1 MLFSSRST
9 PTKSILLLS
18 LTVGMLQLAVF
29 GQEDFF
35 IFRKINTSEG
45 LANDIVTSIVQDE
58 KGYIWI
64 SSGNG
69 LQKFD
74 GNSFTGYH
82 HDPDDPQSLNS
93 DNAGQL
99 AKDRDD
105 NIWLFPPFLG
115 FNLFNPS
122 TGKNIRVVD
131 FKDTTIKNLN
141 GSTVACA
148 DRYGNI
154 WLASLNTIVKYDV
167 AAHRLI
173 HYDHLLPRDTSLG
186 YPRAILCDPATGNLW
201 INIYGYGI
209 CMLDPQRNIFYSNR
223 YNPEKIPIFS
233 LAVDPG
239 TIFLDREHN
248 LWINTFSGALYR
260 YNLVTRQSKLYYSGR
275 TGEKA
280 IRGGS
285 ISIDCMMQD
294 RIGRIWMGARKDGL
308 LEYFP
313 GTDSF
318 RLVQR
323 DVRTPGGLDYDE
335 YLDCLFEDRDGNI
348 WIGSDKGISLFNPYR
363 EQFHSVNLPPAL
375 DGTLN
380 ITPVMNLQEM
390 GNHDIWVATYGQG
403 IQVFDAQLQFKASYS
418 YEPHP
423 LRRRLSVGEP
433 GNRVWSFLRRPG
445 GKLFIGCQHAWLSF
459 YDPRSGDLRSSQPS
473 PLGGNTIFDMV
484 PDSAQNIW
492 FALYRGIAK
501 LDSRNAKFTQ
511 YNDLLAVH
519 GNSETQ
525 VFDLVFDKNQDI
537 WVATQTRGLQEFDPA
552 SGRFI
557 KQFVPVRND
566 PNSISDQ
573 SVQCITKISDS
584 LLALGTSS
592 GGVDLFDLRSEKF
605 THITT
610 REGLPGNNIT
620 ALYFQPPRDLWVAG
634 SQGLCK
640 VDLGSR
646 KVFHYDIEDGIL
658 KNNFDD
664 CLHFQKLSDGRLLL
678 GYPGGF
684 ISFRPDSVGSKE
696 PAPNVTLTGFS
707 VFEQALPVDSLFN
720 RSDTVDLSYR
730 QNFITL
736 EYASLS
742 YLEPSH
748 VSYFYRLKGV
758 DDDWV
763 NAGGRRLA
771 SYANLSAGSYTFS
784 VRSENRDGIPS
795 RKTRT
800 IWIIIHPPF
809 WQTWWF
815 RLLLILAAGLV
826 LYGWYR
832 YRINQLLSL
841 QAMRNDISRDLHDD
855 LGATLGSISLLSEVA
870 KGRMEGGDRD
880 QTYSLLTKIST
891 HSREMVE
898 KMSDIVWAINPKN
911 EDVEKV
917 LQRLINFGQAT
928 CASRDIQFEIKAD
941 DTAIRQA
948 LSMESIKNIYLIV
961 KEAMNNAIRHS
972 GCNRLMVSF
981 QSVPAGL
988 QITVEDDGNGFDPE
1002 EIKRGNGLNNM
1013 ESRIRELRGS
1023 LTIRSEGRGTLVGLK
1038 VPVT

>member
-1 MLFSSRST
+1 MFLRGRSI

-18 LTVGMLQLAVF
+18 LTVGMLHPAAF
-29 GQEDFF
+29 GQEDLF
-35 IFRKINTSEG
+35 IFRKINTSAG
-45 LANDIVTSIVQDE
+45 LANDRVTSIVQDD

-64 SSGNG
+64 STENG

-74 GNSFTGYH
+74 GNSFASYH

-99 AKDRDD
+99 TKDGDD
-105 NIWLFPPFLG
+105 NIWLLSPFLG

-122 TGKNIRVVD
+122 TGKNIRVID

-141 GSTVACA
+141 GSTSACT
-148 DRYGNI
+148 DNQGNI

-167 AAHRLI
+167 ATHQVI
-173 HYDHLLPRDTSLG
+173 HYDHLLPRDNSLG
-186 YPRAILCDPATGNLW
+186 FPRAILCDPATGNLW
-201 INIYGYGI
+201 LNIYGYGI
-209 CMLDPQRNIFYSNR
+209 CMLDPQRHLFYSNR
-223 YNPEKIPIFS
+223 YNPEKIPVFS
-233 LAVDPG
+233 LVVDPG
-239 TIFLDREHN
+239 TIYLDREHN

-260 YNLVTRQSKLYYSGR
+260 YNLVTLQSQLYYSGR
-275 TGEKA
+275 TGKKS

-294 RIGRIWMGARKDGL
+294 RTGRIWMGARKDGL

-318 RLVQR
+318 RLVRR
-323 DVRTPGGLDYDE
+323 DERTPGGLDYDE
-335 YLDCLFEDRDGNI
+335 YLDCLFQDRDGNI
-348 WIGSDKGISLFNPYR
+348 WIGSDKGIALFNPYR
-363 EQFHSVNLPPAL
+363 EQFHSVNLPAAA
-375 DGTLN
+375 DGTMN
-380 ITPVMNLQEM
+380 ITPVLNFQEM
-390 GNHDIWVATYGQG
+390 ANRDIWLATYGQG
-403 IQVFDAQLQFKASYS
+403 IQVFDAQLRYKENIA
-418 YEPHP
+418 YESRPSRSH
-423 LRRRLSVGEP
+423 LSIGEP

-445 GKLFIGCQHAWLSF
+445 GKLFIGCQHAWLTL
-459 YDPRSGDLRSSQPS
+459 YDPRSGDLRSSQPG
-473 PLGGNTIFDMV
+473 PLAGNTIINLL
-484 PDSAQNIW
+484 PDSAHHIW
-492 FALYRGIAK
+492 FALYGGIAK
-501 LDSRNAKFTQ
+501 WDSMSGQFTH
-511 YNDLLAVH
+511 YNNMLSVH

-525 VFDLVFDKNQDI
+525 VFDLFMDKDQHL

-566 PNSISDQ
+566 PQSISDR
-573 SVQCITKISDS
+573 SVQCIAKINDS

-592 GGVDLFDLRSEKF
+592 GGVDLFDLHNKKF

-610 REGLPGNNIT
+610 REGLPGNNIS
-620 ALYFQPPRDLWVAG
+620 ALYFQAPVDLWVAG
-634 SQGLCK
+634 AQGLCK
-640 VDLGSR
+640 VDLNNR
-646 KVFHYDIEDGIL
+646 RVFHYGIEDGIL
-658 KNNFDD
+658 NNDFED

-684 ISFRPDSVGSKE
+684 ISFRPDSVGRMD
-696 PAPNVTLTGFS
+696 PPPDVTLTGFRL
-707 VFEQALPVDSLFN
+707 FEQALPVDSLFN

-742 YLEPSH
+742 YLEPS
-748 VSYFYRLKGV
+748 SINYFYRLEGV
-758 DDDWV
+758 DTSWV
-763 NAGGRRLA
+763 NAGGRRFA

-784 VRSENRDGIPS
+784 VRSENRDGIPTQ
-795 RKTRT
+795 KTRE
-800 IWIIIHPPF
+800 IWIIIHPPY

-815 RLLLILAAGLV
+815 RLLLILATGLL

-832 YRINQLLSL
+832 YRINQLLRL

-870 KGRMEGGDRD
+870 KGRMEGGDSG
-880 QTYSLLTKIST
+880 QAYSLLTKISG

-911 EDVEKV
+911 EDVEKII
-917 LQRLINFGQAT
+917 QRLTNFGQAT
-928 CASRDIQFEIKAD
+928 CASRDVQFEIKAD
-941 DTAIRQA
+941 ETAIRQP
-948 LSMESIKNIYLIV
+948 LSMELIKNVYLIV

-972 GCNRLMVSF
+972 GCSRLTISF
-981 QSVPAGL
+981 QSIPVGL
-988 QITVEDDGNGFDPE
+988 EIWVEDNGRGFDTGV
-1002 EIKRGNGLNNM
+1002 IKRGNGLNNM
-1013 ESRIRELRGS
+1013 ESRIRELKGS
-1023 LTIRSEGRGTLVGLK
+1023 LTFRSEGGGTLVGLK
-1038 VPVT
+1038 IPLT

>member
-1 MLFSSRST
+1 MLFSRRSA
-9 PTKSILLLS
+9 PTKSILFLL
-18 LTVGMLQLAVF
+18 LMIGMLHLAVF
-29 GQEDFF
+29 GQDDFF
-35 IFRKINTSEG
+35 IFRKINTSGG
-45 LANDIVTSIVQDE
+45 LANDVVTSIVQDE

-74 GNSFTGYH
+74 GNSFISYH

-93 DNAGQL
+93 DNAGEL
-99 AKDRDD
+99 VKDRED
-105 NIWLFPPFLG
+105 NIWLFSPFLG
-115 FNLFNPS
+115 FNLFNPA
-122 TGKNIRVVD
+122 TGKNIRVID

-141 GSTVACA
+141 GSTVGCT
-148 DRYGNI
+148 DSHGNV

-167 AAHRLI
+167 ATHRLV
-173 HYDHLLPRDTSLG
+173 HFDHLLPRDTSLG

-201 INIYGYGI
+201 INIYGFGI
-209 CMLDPQRNIFYSNR
+209 CMLDPQRNIFYSYR
-223 YNPEKIPIFS
+223 HNPEKIPIFS
-233 LAVDPG
+233 LAKDPG
-239 TIFLDREHN
+239 TIFLDRKHN

-260 YNLVTRQSKLYYSGR
+260 YNLASRQSEIYYSGR
-275 TGEKA
+275 TGERS
-280 IRGGS
+280 IRTRS

-294 RIGRIWMGARKDGL
+294 RTGRIWMGARKDGL

-313 GTDSF
+313 GTDSI
-318 RLVQR
+318 RQVRR
-323 DVRTPGGLDYDE
+323 DLRTPGGLDYDE
-335 YLDCLFEDRDGNI
+335 YLYCIFEDRDGNI

-363 EQFHSVNLPPAL
+363 QRFQSVNLPPAL
-375 DGTLN
+375 DRTLN
-380 ITPVMNLQEM
+380 ITPVMNFQEM

-403 IQVFDAQLQFKASYS
+403 IQVFNAQLQYKASYS

-423 LRRRLSVGEP
+423 SGRHPSIGEP

-445 GKLFIGCQHAWLSF
+445 GKLFIGCQHAWLSL
-459 YDPRSGDLRSSQPS
+459 YDPRSGDLRSSQPG

-484 PDSAQNIW
+484 PDSAQNVW
-492 FALYRGIAK
+492 FALYSGIAK
-501 LDSRNAKFTQ
+501 LDSRNGKWTR
-511 YNDLLAVH
+511 YNNLLADH

-525 VFDLVFDKNQDI
+525 VFDLVIDKNQHI

-557 KQFVPVRND
+557 KQFAPIKND
-566 PNSISDQ
+566 PRSISDQ
-573 SVQCITKISDS
+573 SVQCITTINDS

-592 GGVDLFDLRSEKF
+592 GGIDLFDLRSEKF

-610 REGLPGNNIT
+610 REGLPGNNIA
-620 ALYFQPPRDLWVAG
+620 ALYFQAPRDLWVAG
-634 SQGLCK
+634 AQGFCK
-640 VDLGSR
+640 VDLDSR
-646 KVFHYDIEDGIL
+646 RVFHYDIDDGIL

-678 GYPGGF
+678 GYRGGF
-684 ISFRPDSVGSKE
+684 ISFRPDSVGSE
-696 PAPNVTLTGFS
+696 QLVPNVTLTGFQ
-707 VFEQALPVDSLFN
+707 VFGQALQVDSLFH

-730 QNFITL
+730 QNFITV

-742 YLEPSH
+742 YLGHGH
-748 VSYFYRLKGV
+748 VSYFYRLQGV

-763 NAGGRRLA
+763 NAGARRFA

-784 VRSENRDGIPS
+784 VRSENRDGIPTL
-795 RKTRT
+795 KTRN
-800 IWIIIHPPF
+800 IWIIIHPPY

-815 RLLLILAAGLV
+815 RLLLILAAGLL
-826 LYGWYR
+826 LYGWYK
-832 YRINQLLSL
+832 YRINQLLRL

-855 LGATLGSISLLSEVA
+855 LGATLGSIGLLSEVA

-880 QTYSLLTKIST
+880 QTYSLLTKISS

-911 EDVEKV
+911 EDVEKIT
-917 LQRLINFGQAT
+917 LRLINFGQAI
-928 CASRDIQFEIKAD
+928 CESRDILLEVKTD
-941 DTAIRQA
+941 NTAIRRT
-948 LSMESIKNIYLIV
+948 LSMASIKNIYLIV
-961 KEAMNNAIRHS
+961 KEAMNNSIRHS
-972 GCNRLMVSF
+972 GCKRLVVSF
-981 QSVPAGL
+981 QTIPAGL
-988 QITVEDDGNGFDPE
+988 QITVEDDGKGFTPA

-1023 LTIRSEGRGTLVGLK
+1023 LTVRSEGRGTLVSLK
-1038 VPVT
+1038 IPLP